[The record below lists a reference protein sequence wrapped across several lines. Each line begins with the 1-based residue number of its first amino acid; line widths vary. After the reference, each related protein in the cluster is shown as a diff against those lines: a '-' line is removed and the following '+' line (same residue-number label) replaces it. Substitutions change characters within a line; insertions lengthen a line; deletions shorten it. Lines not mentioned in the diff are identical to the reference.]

1 MNDYQNYMN
10 VSLSENENEGVNMN
24 VNGNADED
32 EDANKNMERNA
43 DVNKPLP
50 TVLQPSVPNSAI
62 WTETLIPAVSA

>member
-32 EDANKNMERNA
+32 ANKNMERNA

-50 TVLQPSVPNSAI
+50 AVLQPSVPNSAI